1 MKQIKIVEL
10 FDESDCETCGS
21 SYAQGYKVYVA
32 GELVSSYIPV
42 AHCYDSESYEI
53 QDVFKDILE
62 RLGYELEVVYEEDV

>member
-1 MKQIKIVEL
+1 MKRIKIVEL

-21 SYAQGYKVYVA
+21 SYAHGFKVYIDD
-32 GELVSSYIPV
+32 ELVSSYIPT

-62 RLGYELEVVYEEDV
+62 RLGYELKIVDEENV

>member
-21 SYAQGYKVYVA
+21 SYAEGYKVYMD

-53 QDVFKDILE
+53 QDVFKDIFE
-62 RLGYELEVVYEEDV
+62 RLGYELKIVGEEDV